1 MIVDCFFKYYLKSGD
16 EVLITKGE
24 HASNVLPWFNLKDIN
39 VKYIDYSKYYITLDD
54 VIKSITPNTKVI
66 SIAHITNV
74 MGDIRPIKEII
85 EYAHSKGI
93 LVVVDGA
100 QSVPHIKTDVID
112 LDADFL
118 VFCAHKMCGPSGV
131 GVLYAKKELLEKM
144 VPQNY
149 GGGMSAIFNSNKDVE
164 YRKLPHR
171 LEGGT
176 PNIEGVIGFGA
187 AIDYLNNIC
196 IYNYENNIL
205 SLREYAINKMK
216 PIKDIEIYNSN
227 IKSHTIV
234 FNIKSIFSQDVA
246 VYLNKKNI
254 CVRAGDHCAKL
265 LQEDLK
271 VSSTCRI
278 SLYFYNTKED
288 IDKLVLALSESNI
301 LEKSL

>member
-39 VKYIDYSKYYITLDD
+39 IDYSKYYITLDD

-118 VFCAHKMCGPSGV
+118 VFCAQRCVAH
-131 GVLYAKKELLEKM
+131 LE
-144 VPQNY
+144 
-149 GGGMSAIFNSNKDVE
+149 
-164 YRKLPHR
+164 
-171 LEGGT
+171 
-176 PNIEGVIGFGA
+176 
-187 AIDYLNNIC
+187 
-196 IYNYENNIL
+196 
-205 SLREYAINKMK
+205 
-216 PIKDIEIYNSN
+216 
-227 IKSHTIV
+227 
-234 FNIKSIFSQDVA
+234 
-246 VYLNKKNI
+246 
-254 CVRAGDHCAKL
+254 
-265 LQEDLK
+265 
-271 VSSTCRI
+271 
-278 SLYFYNTKED
+278 
-288 IDKLVLALSESNI
+288 
-301 LEKSL
+301 